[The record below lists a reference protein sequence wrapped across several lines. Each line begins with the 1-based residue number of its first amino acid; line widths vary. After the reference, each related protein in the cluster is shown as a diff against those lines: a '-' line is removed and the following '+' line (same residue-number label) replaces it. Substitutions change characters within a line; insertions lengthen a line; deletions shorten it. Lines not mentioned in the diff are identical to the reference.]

1 MTLSPGRLGAVTTL
15 GLHAVVIGALLAYAP
30 TRSALFSAAPIM
42 VDWIVAA
49 RPEPRVVEPPT
60 ERPKPKPVKVTPKPV
75 EKPPVAVRPEEAPAP
90 MAVPT
95 PPPPPSVAAAS
106 AAPAVVAVTPPIFS
120 ADYLDNPAPDYPA
133 LSRRMHEEGRVILRV
148 LVNPSGSADDVQVST
163 SSGHPRLDDSARE
176 TVRQWRFVPAKRG
189 PQAVSAWVLIPI
201 SFGLKG

>member
-60 ERPKPKPVKVTPKPV
+60 ERPKPVKVTPKPV
-75 EKPPVAVRPEEAPAP
+75 EKPPVAVRPEEAPTP

-95 PPPPPSVAAAS
+95 PPPPPSV
-106 AAPAVVAVTPPIFS
+106 
-120 ADYLDNPAPDYPA
+120 
-133 LSRRMHEEGRVILRV
+133 
-148 LVNPSGSADDVQVST
+148 
-163 SSGHPRLDDSARE
+163 
-176 TVRQWRFVPAKRG
+176 
-189 PQAVSAWVLIPI
+189 
-201 SFGLKG
+201 